1 MNTSQTEY
9 FSERPDFP
17 TKTIVFTV
25 FIGAFF
31 GYLNETLLNVA
42 LSTLMQEFAVS
53 KTTVQWI
60 STGFLLVMGAFTPI
74 TANVIQWFSTRTM
87 LLITLAVFLSG
98 SLMAAFA
105 PTFPVLLAGRMVQ
118 AVSAAFTVPVLFN
131 VILLIYPPHR
141 RGVVM
146 GLVTMMFIVAPAIG
160 PTLSG
165 IIVDHFGWR
174 YLFLFTVPF
183 IGLAM
188 ILTTL
193 FIKENLQPITKPS
206 IDVPSALMSIF
217 GFGGLVYASS
227 NFATL
232 GVIGAAAMALVSG
245 LILWAFAKRQSQLAE
260 PLVDLSLLN
269 VKQFRYA
276 VCVLALLMMAF
287 IGAELAVPIY
297 LQQVV
302 MLSATTTGLVL
313 FPASVLQAIL
323 APLAG
328 HWLDKKGVRGLA
340 WTGAIMLLTSFI
352 AMLWLFREESSI
364 WLLTTVFALL
374 PASAALLMTA
384 ETHGLNA
391 LPKESYPHGTAI
403 ISTVN
408 PIAGA
413 LGAAM
418 FVGLTQAGESVAL
431 ANADNARSALMS
443 GVNWAFMAGIVLAVL
458 VMLCVRHFRN
468 HQGSLSH

>member
-1 MNTSQTEY
+1 MMTSQQAEY

-17 TKTIVFTV
+17 TKTVIFTV

-42 LSTLMQEFAVS
+42 LSTLMHEFHVS

-74 TANVIQWFSTRTM
+74 TANIIQWFTTRTM
-87 LLITLAVFLSG
+87 LLITLTVFLTG

-105 PTFPVLLAGRMVQ
+105 PNFPVLLAGRMVQ

-131 VILLIYPPHR
+131 VVLLVYPPHR
-141 RGVVM
+141 RGTVM

-165 IIVDHFGWR
+165 VIVDHLGWR
-174 YLFLFTVPF
+174 YLFLFTAPF
-183 IGLAM
+183 IVLAM

-193 FIKENLQPITKPS
+193 FIKENLQPINKPKLD
-206 IDVPSALMSIF
+206 IPSALMSIL

-232 GVIGAAAMALVSG
+232 GVTGALAMAMVSL
-245 LILWAFAKRQSQLAE
+245 LILFAFVKRQSQLAV
-260 PLVDLSLLN
+260 PLVDLRILRFG
-269 VKQFRYA
+269 QFRYA
-276 VCVLALLMMAF
+276 VCVLALVMMAF
-287 IGAELAVPIY
+287 IGAELVVPMY

-302 MLSATTTGLVL
+302 MLSATATGLVL
-313 FPASVLQAIL
+313 FPASVLQAML
-323 APLAG
+323 SPLAG
-328 HWLDKKGVRGLA
+328 SWLDKKGIRGLA
-340 WTGAIMLLTSFI
+340 WVGAVMLLLGF
-352 AMLWLFREESSI
+352 AGMLVLFREDSSV
-364 WLLTTVFALL
+364 WLLASVFALL

-403 ISTVN
+403 ITTIN

-418 FVGLTQAGESVAL
+418 FVGLMQTGEMVAQ
-431 ANADNARSALMS
+431 DNTPDARLALMS
-443 GVNWAFMAGIVLAVL
+443 GVDWALMAGVVLAVC
-458 VMLCVRHFRN
+458 VMVCASRFRR
-468 HQGSLSH
+468 G